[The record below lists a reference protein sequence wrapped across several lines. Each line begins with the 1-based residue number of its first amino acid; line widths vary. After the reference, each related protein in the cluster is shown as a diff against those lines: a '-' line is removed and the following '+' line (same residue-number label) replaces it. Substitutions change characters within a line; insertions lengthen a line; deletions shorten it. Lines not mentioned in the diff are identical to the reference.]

1 MLAALLFVA
10 AAVAVI
16 AILLLV
22 LVVVGTHQ
30 EPRNTEMARH
40 ARRPAAALARCLLGV
55 YVRRPDVP
63 EDADTDRDSC
73 LAGHGTE
80 EDRR

>member
-10 AAVAVI
+10 AAAALI
-16 AILLLV
+16 ATLLLA
-22 LVVVGTHQ
+22 LVVVGIRQ
-30 EPRNTEMARH
+30 EPPNTEMARH
-40 ARRPAAALARCLLGV
+40 ARRPTAALARCLLGV

-63 EDADTDRDSC
+63 EDADADRDSC

-80 EDRR
+80 EDGR